1 MLRSIVERNVMN
13 GHLPDETRY
22 RLLTYLSGHPEA
34 SQRDIADALGVS
46 VGKVNYCVKA
56 LVGKGLIKVRNFKNS
71 RNKAAYAYYLT
82 PQGLEEKVKVTY
94 AFLRRKVVEYDL
106 LKEEIERLTL
116 ELGATSEAVR

>member
-82 PQGLEEKVKVTY
+82 PKGLEEKVKVTY